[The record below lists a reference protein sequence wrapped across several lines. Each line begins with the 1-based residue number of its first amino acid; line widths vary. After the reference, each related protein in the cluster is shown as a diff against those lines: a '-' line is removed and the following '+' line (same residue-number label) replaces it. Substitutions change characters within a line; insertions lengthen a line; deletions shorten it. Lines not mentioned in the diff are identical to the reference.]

1 MGVIIFNGRSS
12 KDCRIEVETPP
23 KYSVPRREY
32 EVVHV
37 PGRNGDLIHDN
48 KSYENVTAEY
58 EVSIAVPDH
67 ASYPH
72 TMAKVEEWLHQE
84 SGYLRLEDSY
94 DDDCYRM
101 AYYDEEN
108 QIENFM
114 NKAGKFTI
122 TFNCKPG
129 RWLKGGEK
137 VVHIGTS
144 GQVLVNPTEYNS
156 DPLIQVHG
164 SGNGY
169 FHFGNYVVII
179 NTITD
184 GMIIDSDLMDVYAL
198 SGDEIINL
206 NGDVEFEPVDE
217 FPKLSPG
224 SNAIYF
230 SGGIRSL
237 DIVPRWWKL

>member
-1 MGVIIFNGRSS
+1 MGVIIFNGKSS
-12 KDCRIEVETPP
+12 KDCRIEVEKPP
-23 KYSVPRREY
+23 GYSVPHREY

-37 PGRNGDLIHDN
+37 PGRNGDLIHN
-48 KSYENVTAEY
+48 NNSYENITAEY

-67 ASYPH
+67 ASYAH
-72 TMAKVEEWLHQE
+72 TMAKVQEWLHQK

-101 AYYDEEN
+101 AYYDEESK
-108 QIENFM
+108 IENYF

-129 RWLKGGEK
+129 RWLKSGEN
-137 VVHIGTS
+137 VVHIGSS
-144 GQVLVNPTEYNS
+144 GQTLVNPTEFRS

-164 SGNGY
+164 SGSGY
-169 FHFGNYVVII
+169 FYIKNCVVVI
-179 NTITD
+179 NAITD

-198 SGDEIINL
+198 SGEEIINL
-206 NGDVEFEPVDE
+206 NGDVEFQPVDE
-217 FPKLSPG
+217 FPKLEAG
-224 SNAIYF
+224 TNIITF
-230 SGGIRSL
+230 KEGITSL